1 MIWQPMTILSI
12 RDSNK
17 SGAWYAYNGNK
28 IGQGRENA
36 KQYLKENPDIMKEI
50 EDKVR
55 AKRIPKGDA
64 LDEASEENVDNETA
78 APAVDADKGSAGKT
92 K

>member
-1 MIWQPMTILSI
+1 M
-12 RDSNK
+12 NK

-64 LDEASEENVDNETA
+64 LDETAEENAENETT
-78 APAVDADKGSAGKT
+78 APAADADKASTGKT